1 MAYAVVIDKT
11 EFCLVALNKIL
22 IALSREVSPS
32 LILIYLRGSE
42 NAEEKLKEIKEKTA
56 KERIALEVKVIDY
69 EGVERDAESIC
80 RIASKLNANGIFIPE
95 HMHLLKEKIEE
106 NCSKM
111 PECSLTVET
120 ISIHILPLVFE
131 LMTKNIAE
139 ISPEATLH
147 EAAKQMIERKIG
159 SLVVVENKKLVGI
172 ITEHDFVKN
181 AYKNGSTRKVII
193 KEIMSRPVVTISK
206 YESVLEACKL
216 FMKHRI
222 KKLVVVDEKDMPNGV
237 ITTTD
242 LVKLPVGL
250 FDNINSL
257 LSNLR
262 VHH

>member
-11 EFCLVALNKIL
+11 ELCLVALNKIL
-22 IALSREVSPS
+22 IALSREVNPS
-32 LILIYLRGSE
+32 FVLIYLRGSE
-42 NAEEKLKEIKEKTA
+42 NAEEKLKEIKEKAA
-56 KERIALEVKVIDY
+56 KDRIALEVKVIEY
-69 EGVERDAESIC
+69 GGIERDAESIC
-80 RIASKLNANGIFIPE
+80 KIASQLNATGIFVPE

-106 NCSKM
+106 CCVKM

-120 ISIHILPLVFE
+120 ISIHILPLVYE

-139 ISPEATLH
+139 VSPEATLQ
-147 EAAKQMIERKIG
+147 EAAKLMIERRIG

-181 AYKNGSTRKVII
+181 AYKNGSTKKVTI
-193 KEIMSRPVVTISK
+193 KEIMSQPVVTISK
-206 YESVLEACKL
+206 YESVLDACKL

-222 KKLVVVDEKDMPNGV
+222 KKLIVVDEKDLPHGV

-257 LSNLR
+257 LSNFR